1 MTATE
6 LKQEI
11 VQFLQT
17 ILSERNIS
25 LHTLRAYESDL
36 EHFASF
42 WQELISREPIE
53 ITLTMA
59 LERYFTMLYH
69 KKISKASIARKM
81 SCFKSFERYLNRSKQ
96 IELHLEFNRP
106 RINKKLPVV
115 LGLDE
120 IFFLLDKVQLT
131 HQDTQFPYRDKAIL
145 EMLYATGICCSELVN
160 IQLKDID
167 PIKQT
172 INITGKRK
180 KERLVHFGSACKNK
194 LDLYIT
200 HERIKPKSEYEFL
213 FLNYKHEQLTT
224 RSIQRI
230 CNLFS
235 SFLDGK
241 KVITPHILRNSY
253 ATHLLQQGV
262 DIKQVQELLGHAT
275 LASTEKY
282 ISLINSDMHS
292 MGRSYPPV
300 MKVPRHAHIK

>member
-6 LKQEI
+6 LKEEI
-11 VQFLQT
+11 VHFLQT
-17 ILSERNIS
+17 IASERNIS
-25 LHTLRAYESDL
+25 LHTLRAYASDL

-53 ITLTMA
+53 VTLTMA
-59 LERYFTMLYH
+59 LERYFNMLHH

-81 SCFKSFERYLNRSKQ
+81 SCFKSFERYINHSKQ
-96 IELHLEFNRP
+96 IELHLEFIRP
-106 RINKKLPVV
+106 RINNKLPVI

-131 HQDTQFPYRDKAIL
+131 HHDTQFPYRDKAIF

-167 PIKQT
+167 PLKQT

-180 KERLVHFGSACKNK
+180 KTRLIPFGSACKNK

-224 RSIQRI
+224 RSVQRI

-241 KVITPHILRNSY
+241 KIITPHILRNSY

-275 LASTEKY
+275 PASTEKY
-282 ISLINSDMHS
+282 ISLISSDMHTI
-292 MGRSYPPV
+292 
-300 MKVPRHAHIK
+300 MKVPRQAHIK